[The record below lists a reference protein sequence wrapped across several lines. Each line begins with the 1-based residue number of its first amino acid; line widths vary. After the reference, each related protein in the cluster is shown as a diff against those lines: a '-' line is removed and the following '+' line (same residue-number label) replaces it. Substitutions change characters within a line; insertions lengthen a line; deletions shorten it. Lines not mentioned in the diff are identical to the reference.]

1 MKTNNLLNFDDAVK
15 TIDENTFLN
24 ETVSLSFEKCTE
36 LILAES
42 ITANNDIPAFTNS
55 AMDGYAVV
63 SNDLAN
69 ATKINPVKL
78 EIVGIIAAG
87 AQSTKKI
94 DCGKCI
100 AIMTGAP
107 LPHGADAV
115 IKIEN
120 TDRSGDFVS
129 FFAPI
134 PKNKNIRFKGGEAKK
149 GNALVPAGSVV
160 TPGVIGLASSLG
172 MTSLKVYT
180 PPKIAIIITGDEV
193 LPPGSDFQ
201 NGKIIDATGPAL
213 KSALA
218 LDKFPVVFFE
228 YAKDDPVELDKII
241 TSALSSAEVILIA
254 GGASMGEFD
263 FVQNCLE
270 KNDVEKI
277 FWKVAVKPGKPIWF
291 GKKNDKII
299 FNLPG
304 NPVSVIVTYYLY
316 VRFALRRMIG
326 YNFVASELEKSIVK
340 LKNTITKKDP
350 RLEFIRGIVDN
361 NNLVAPLKQR
371 GSAMLSGMANANCLI
386 NFPRN
391 CNKIS
396 SGEEVEILLLPARGI
411 AGSW

>member
-1 MKTNNLLNFDDAVK
+1 MKTNNLLNFDEAVK

-24 ETVSLSFEKCTE
+24 KTVSLPFEKCIE

-63 SNDLAN
+63 SDDLIN
-69 ATKINPVKL
+69 ATKRNPIKL
-78 EIVGIIAAG
+78 EIVGTIAAG
-87 AQSTKKI
+87 FQSTTSPESKAAR
-94 DCGKCI
+94 GKSV

-115 IKIEN
+115 VKVEN
-120 TDRSGDFVS
+120 TERNGNFIS

-134 PKNKNIRFKGGEAKK
+134 PKNENIRFKGEEAKN

-172 MTSLKVYT
+172 LTSLKVYA
-180 PPKIAIIITGDEV
+180 PPEIAIIITGDEV
-193 LPPGSDFQ
+193 LPPGSELQ
-201 NGKIIDATGPAL
+201 KGKIIDATGPAL
-213 KSALA
+213 KSALSS
-218 LDKFPVVFFE
+218 DKFPVAFFE
-228 YAKDDPVELDKII
+228 YAKDDPVKLDEII
-241 TSALSSAEVILIA
+241 KSALSSADVILIA

-263 FVQNCLE
+263 FVQDCLE
-270 KNDVEKI
+270 NNNVEKI

-291 GKKNDKII
+291 GKKNNKII

-316 VRFALRRMIG
+316 VRFALKRMIG
-326 YNFVASELEKSIVK
+326 YNLAAAGLKKSIAN
-340 LKNTITKKDP
+340 LKNTITKNDS
-350 RLEFIRGIVDN
+350 RLEFVRGIVDDN
-361 NNLVAPLKQR
+361 NFVTPLKQR

-386 NFPRN
+386 NFPQN
-391 CNKIS
+391 CNRIS
-396 SGEEVEILLLPARGI
+396 AGENVEILLLPGE
-411 AGSW
+411 